1 MESPQQDSIIGY
13 TTLPSSTCLTIT
25 AFISTSKGPIK
36 VKALV
41 DTGATGYAYIDR
53 DFVNKHNLI
62 KKPLIES
69 INLRMFN
76 GEIAS
81 ENTIQEETSINLAI
95 EGTSEGIIV
104 KHYDYKLQSMITKL
118 GIYPLVLGIGWLRK
132 HEPGV
137 TWRTNELEFI
147 STYCQEDCLRV
158 REASLSAYEAPK
170 DLSVQE
176 DCLWDKESTLLAPKR
191 APKSL
196 STRDKSE
203 QFTGYPQS
211 KSNQFTGHSRSK
223 SE

>member
-1 MESPQQDSIIGY
+1 M
-13 TTLPSSTCLTIT
+13 
-25 AFISTSKGPIK
+25 
-36 VKALV
+36 
-41 DTGATGYAYIDR
+41 DTGATGYVYIDR
-53 DFVNKHNLI
+53 DFVNKHELI

-81 ENTIQEETSINLAI
+81 ENTIQEETNINLSI
-95 EGTSEGIIV
+95 EGINGDIIV

-118 GIYPLVLGIGWLRK
+118 GTYPLVLGIGWLRK
-132 HEPGV
+132 HEPGIA
-137 TWRTNELEFI
+137 WRTNELEFI
-147 STYCQEDCLRV
+147 SEHCQEDCLRV

-170 DLSVQE
+170 DLSIQE
-176 DCLWDKESTLLAPKR
+176 DCLRDKESTLLAFK
-191 APKSL
+191 APKNL